1 MRELRVLN
9 GLHRGAALPVNEGR
23 TSIGSGDDSDVV
35 LVDLG
40 IAARECVLVRHGDLI
55 WLHPLGEGCR
65 SARGDVIRSST
76 RVRERRAFQ
85 VGELWLMVCDESAQ
99 WPRRVPSPRYTSRR
113 ARRGRLPAGGSPAAG
128 QGSPNRRLS
137 ALRQSV
143 RPIVG
148 AVALL
153 AFASIAS
160 NVPTLFG
167 GSAQALVAT
176 SAAPGKWTASA
187 ALVRPDLEPLVRMTP
202 GPGHGGPDGSIHRTR
217 ADEERAA
224 PLRAAGSL
232 TSGNPDDRD
241 RQGALDEART
251 VLERMLRDAELDTRL
266 QLSESA
272 GAWQLRGAIDDEER
286 LRAGRVIARLHRQVP
301 DAPSVTLRQ
310 VSQAELLPFK
320 VDSVMSGP
328 SANVTIGKGRR
339 LYVGDEFGGWKLVA
353 IDAGKVV
360 FQGQRRVEIDW

>member
-1 MRELRVLN
+1 
-9 GLHRGAALPVNEGR
+9 
-23 TSIGSGDDSDVV
+23 
-35 LVDLG
+35 
-40 IAARECVLVRHGDLI
+40 
-55 WLHPLGEGCR
+55 
-65 SARGDVIRSST
+65 
-76 RVRERRAFQ
+76 
-85 VGELWLMVCDESAQ
+85 
-99 WPRRVPSPRYTSRR
+99 
-113 ARRGRLPAGGSPAAG
+113 
-128 QGSPNRRLS
+128 
-137 ALRQSV
+137 
-143 RPIVG
+143 
-148 AVALL
+148 
-153 AFASIAS
+153 
-160 NVPTLFG
+160 
-167 GSAQALVAT
+167 
-176 SAAPGKWTASA
+176 
-187 ALVRPDLEPLVRMTP
+187 MTP